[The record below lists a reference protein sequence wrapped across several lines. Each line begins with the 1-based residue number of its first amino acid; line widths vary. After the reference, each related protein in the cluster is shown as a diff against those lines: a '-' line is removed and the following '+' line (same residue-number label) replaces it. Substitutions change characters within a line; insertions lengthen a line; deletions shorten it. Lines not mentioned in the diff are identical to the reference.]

1 MEFAILDVETTGG
14 YGTKNRITEIAVII
28 HNGIR
33 EIERYSTLV
42 NPETFIPQRITEL
55 TGINNHMVKN
65 APLFKDVARK
75 IWDLTEGRIFVAHNV
90 SFDYGVIRNEF
101 NQLGADFT
109 RRKLCT
115 VRLARKVLPGKDSYS
130 LGKLCFS
137 LGINLDNAHR
147 ALADTQ
153 VTVKL
158 FEILLKTGG
167 EKVLK
172 SELRALNKE
181 TKIPPYLDEQ
191 VYNDLPNVCGVYR
204 FYNKDESV
212 IFVGASKEIKM
223 QIGKQFKSVDGANKE
238 SELVMEVAN
247 ISYDIT
253 VSELIAELE
262 AAKYL
267 EKYKPFFNKLKKPV
281 SFNIGIKQY
290 TDQNGYH
297 RLVIDRKAKQ
307 STDFFLK
314 FSKQADAKIFLE
326 ELVRKGRLCT
336 KMVGLENVDFEC
348 SQLYQG
354 MCKGACVRDEDA
366 DSYNQRLKHTL
377 QNKVYKGDSFLVKD
391 VGRSIDEYSV
401 VWIQNGEYKGCGFF
415 NHDLTDLDEIKKRI
429 PKVPVGLNV
438 LGLIKSTVINSKLN
452 VIPLESTVDKKVED
466 LFTLF

>member
-14 YGTKNRITEIAVII
+14 YGTQNRITEIAII
-28 HNGIR
+28 VHNGVR

-55 TGINNHMVKN
+55 TGINNQMVKN

-75 IWDLTEGRIFVAHNV
+75 IWDLTEDRIFVAHNV
-90 SFDYGVIRNEF
+90 SFDYGVIKNEF
-101 NQLGADFT
+101 SQLGADFK

-115 VRLARKVLPGKDSYS
+115 VKLSRKVLPGKDSYS
-130 LGKLCFS
+130 LGKLCYS
-137 LGINLDNAHR
+137 LGINLNNAHR
-147 ALADTQ
+147 ALADTE

-172 SELRALNKE
+172 NELRALNKE
-181 TKIPPYLDEQ
+181 TKIPPHLNEQ
-191 VYNDLPNVCGVYR
+191 VFHDLPNVCGVYR

-212 IFVGASKEIKM
+212 IFIGASKEMKM
-223 QIGKQFKSVDGANKE
+223 QIAKQFKSLDGANKE

-247 ISYDIT
+247 ISYHVT
-253 VSELIAELE
+253 ASELIAELVATKE
-262 AAKYL
+262 IEQYQ
-267 EKYKPFFNKLKKPV
+267 PSFNKVRKPT
-281 SFNIGIKQY
+281 SFNVGITQY

-297 RLVIDRKAKQ
+297 RLIIDKKAKQ

-314 FSKQADAKIFLE
+314 FSKQAEAKIFLE

-336 KMVGLENVDFEC
+336 KMVGLENVDLEC
-348 SQLYQG
+348 RELYQG
-354 MCKGACVRDEDA
+354 MCKGACIRNEDA
-366 DSYNQRLKHTL
+366 DSYNQRLEEAL

-391 VGRSIDEYSV
+391 LGRSIDEYSV
-401 VWIQNGEYKGCGFF
+401 AWIQNGEYKGCGFF
-415 NHDLTDLDEIKKRI
+415 NHDLTDTDEIKKQI
-429 PKVPVGLNV
+429 DKVPAGLDV
-438 LGLIKSTVINSKLN
+438 LGLIKSTVINSKLK
-452 VIPLESTVDKKVED
+452 VIPLESTPDDIVED